1 MIICVCVC
9 VCVQVREK
17 KRERERE
24 GGGGGGGEKKGIEIA
39 QSLLIIFMLICH
51 SQTLDMLS
59 KFKSKLFSARG
70 VFGGGDEEEEKDTPI
85 VKNDRDEVGEIG
97 SHEPQTTTSDK
108 GDTLKWYAERI
119 VFHLVQIRLKMPAFC
134 CMCMCVC
141 VCALMKSSAI
151 TL

>member
-1 MIICVCVC
+1 
-9 VCVQVREK
+9 
-17 KRERERE
+17 
-24 GGGGGGGEKKGIEIA
+24 
-39 QSLLIIFMLICH
+39 
-51 SQTLDMLS
+51 MLS

-134 CMCMCVC
+134 CMCVCVCVC
-141 VCALMKSSAI
+141 VCAYEIISYYSIICGSVGGCAEW
-151 TL
+151 TNTPSNSENTEDH